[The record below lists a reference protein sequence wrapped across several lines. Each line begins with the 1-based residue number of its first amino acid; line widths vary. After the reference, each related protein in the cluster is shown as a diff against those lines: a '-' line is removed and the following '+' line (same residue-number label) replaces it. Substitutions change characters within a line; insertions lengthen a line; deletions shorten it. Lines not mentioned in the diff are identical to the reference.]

1 MSTRRFKG
9 LYLQATGDP
18 CCFSFV
24 TYTPQTREQ
33 MLACG
38 DLDESEEYFSPV
50 IFDFLLFASE
60 AALGAPAG
68 NPFPI
73 TYDDVSIITSR
84 QRGSGIQHEYLI
96 RLSNH
101 DWNEAKQ
108 LAVDQLLNVLTVRD
122 GMGLG
127 LQISAIET
135 ASNRRRTAESFSL
148 PPATDIPMIPEP
160 HEPFDINR
168 KDDSIFLL
176 GSMFTV
182 IFLFLL

>member
-38 DLDESEEYFSPV
+38 DLDASKEYFNPV

-73 TYDDVSIITSR
+73 TYDDISIVTSR

-96 RLSNH
+96 RVSNH
-101 DWNEAKQ
+101 DWNDAKQ
-108 LAVDQLLNVLTVRD
+108 LAVDQLQEVLSSERWNGAQLRD
-122 GMGLG
+122 
-127 LQISAIET
+127 S
-135 ASNRRRTAESFSL
+135 R
-148 PPATDIPMIPEP
+148 D
-160 HEPFDINR
+160 
-168 KDDSIFLL
+168 
-176 GSMFTV
+176 
-182 IFLFLL
+182 

>member
-18 CCFSFV
+18 YCFSFV

-38 DLDESEEYFSPV
+38 DLDASEEYFNPV

-96 RLSNH
+96 RLSDH
-101 DWNEAKQ
+101 DWDDAKQ
-108 LAVDQLLNVLTVRD
+108 LAVDQLHEVLSSKRWNGAQLRD
-122 GMGLG
+122 
-127 LQISAIET
+127 S
-135 ASNRRRTAESFSL
+135 R
-148 PPATDIPMIPEP
+148 D
-160 HEPFDINR
+160 
-168 KDDSIFLL
+168 
-176 GSMFTV
+176 
-182 IFLFLL
+182 

>member
-1 MSTRRFKG
+1 M
-9 LYLQATGDP
+9 
-18 CCFSFV
+18 

-38 DLDESEEYFSPV
+38 DLDESEEYFNPV

-96 RLSNH
+96 RLTDQ
-101 DWNEAKQ
+101 DWNAAKQ
-108 LAVDQLLNVLTVRD
+108 SAVDQLQVVLSSERWNGAQHRD
-122 GMGLG
+122 W
-127 LQISAIET
+127 
-135 ASNRRRTAESFSL
+135 R
-148 PPATDIPMIPEP
+148 D
-160 HEPFDINR
+160 
-168 KDDSIFLL
+168 
-176 GSMFTV
+176 
-182 IFLFLL
+182 

>member
-38 DLDESEEYFSPV
+38 DLNEDEEYFNPV

-68 NPFPI
+68 DSSPI
-73 TYDDVSIITSR
+73 TYDNVSIITSQ
-84 QRGSGIQHEYLI
+84 QRVSGIQHEYLI
-96 RLSNH
+96 RLSDQ
-101 DWNEAKQ
+101 DWGDAKQ
-108 LAVDQLLNVLTVRD
+108 FAVDQLQDVLSSERWEKARLRD
-122 GMGLG
+122 L
-127 LQISAIET
+127 
-135 ASNRRRTAESFSL
+135 R
-148 PPATDIPMIPEP
+148 D
-160 HEPFDINR
+160 
-168 KDDSIFLL
+168 
-176 GSMFTV
+176 
-182 IFLFLL
+182 

>member
-38 DLDESEEYFSPV
+38 DLDASEEYFNPV

-60 AALGAPAG
+60 AVLGAPVGA
-68 NPFPI
+68 PFPI
-73 TYDDVSIITSR
+73 TYDDISIVTSR

-108 LAVDQLLNVLTVRD
+108 LAVDQLLNVLTSARWNGARLTDFRD
-122 GMGLG
+122 
-127 LQISAIET
+127 
-135 ASNRRRTAESFSL
+135 
-148 PPATDIPMIPEP
+148 
-160 HEPFDINR
+160 
-168 KDDSIFLL
+168 
-176 GSMFTV
+176 
-182 IFLFLL
+182 